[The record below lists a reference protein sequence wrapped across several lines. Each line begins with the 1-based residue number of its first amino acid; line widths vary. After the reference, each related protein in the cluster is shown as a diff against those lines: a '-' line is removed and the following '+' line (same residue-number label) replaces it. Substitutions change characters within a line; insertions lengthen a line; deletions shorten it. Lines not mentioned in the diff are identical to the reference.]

1 MIIKEQFSYH
11 KNFIKHKIIFYI
23 NIKKRKRKI
32 EKRGKQK
39 TKPLHK
45 NRHDCLQEK

>member
-23 NIKKRKRKI
+23 NIKKKK
-32 EKRGKQK
+32 K
-39 TKPLHK
+39 K
-45 NRHDCLQEK
+45 NRKER